1 MPTVKLTYFNLR
13 ARAETARLLLA
24 YAGVSYEDER
34 VVVPWEDPAAW
45 SARKATTPW
54 GQLPSLAWD
63 GEVIYTS
70 LAISRFLA
78 REFGLM
84 GKNSIQSA
92 QVDEVMDVIQDVIE
106 AGVMC
111 GSKKDETEK
120 KMALAHHKTDTIPDM
135 LKKME
140 KRLVERGGQFM
151 VGNCLTLA
159 DIQLFNF
166 CTDNPTCCENQ
177 PNLTDLVRRVGEL
190 PNIKKWV
197 ENRPITAF

>member
-34 VVVPWEDPAAW
+34 VVVPWEDPNAWAAM
-45 SARKATTPW
+45 KATTPW

-70 LAISRFLA
+70 LAINRFLA

-84 GKNSIQSA
+84 GNNNVQSA

-106 AGVMC
+106 AGVIC
-111 GSKKDETEK
+111 GSKKDE
-120 KMALAHHKTDTIPDM
+120 
-135 LKKME
+135 ME